1 MIEVDDKVGTEEV
14 ESRSLREK
22 AVIAVAVVLGCFIFY
37 TAAFGAFESLIQRSI
52 FVGLASTLAVLL
64 TPLGGGKKWRALGI
78 TIDVA
83 MLAIVWFAVY
93 STITR
98 FEEIMVQRPF
108 AENPDVWLGAATLV
122 VILELARRTVS
133 FLFPLLVGLM
143 VAYALFGDQI
153 PGRFGHRGFDLYY
166 VTETVFLSD
175 LGLWGM
181 LVGIASTT
189 LAAFVLFGAFL
200 LHTGAGKTFFDL
212 AARASGSS
220 PGGAAK
226 IATIASGFFG
236 MISGSTVANV
246 ATTGNFTI
254 PLMRKL
260 KYPRAYAGGVE
271 AIASTGGQLA
281 PPIMGTAAFV
291 MAELVGMNYWTIAAA
306 ALIPA
311 ILFYL
316 GIFMTVHVIAK
327 RRDFGNIDTEGMP
340 TWQEALDWRRIA
352 PIIASLGGIV
362 YGVLNGNS
370 VETTA
375 FYGIVAMIVAF
386 IVARMTAGE
395 SLWFAI
401 KQLAPAI
408 VTGGKGVVIV
418 GILLVAAQVFVA
430 LLNLTGVGVTLTS
443 IILSYAGNN
452 IALIA
457 VVMAI
462 VCLIA
467 GMGLPTSAAY
477 VLVAAVFAPAL
488 IQAGLPPLTV
498 HFFVL
503 YYATLSV
510 ITPPVCV
517 GVFVASTIAEE
528 KWPKVAFEAVRL
540 GAIAYL
546 LPILFLVYPGLL
558 MQGSWLDVGQALV
571 TGVTFTM
578 SLAFLLGVQPLAGR
592 SKAEALVWAVPLA
605 LSVWPSWPATMAG
618 VAVLLSLML
627 VRSRLAPVAETSS

>member
-1 MIEVDDKVGTEEV
+1 MIEIDDTVGAEEV
-14 ESRSLREK
+14 ASRTLRDK
-22 AVIAVAVVLGCFIFY
+22 AVIVVAVALGCFIFY

-52 FVGLASTLAVLL
+52 FVGLAATLAVLL
-64 TPLGGGKKWRALGI
+64 TPLGGDTKWRPLGI
-78 TIDVA
+78 VIDVGL
-83 MLAIVWFAVY
+83 LAVMWFAVY

-108 AENPDVWLGAATLV
+108 AENPDVWLGAATLIV
-122 VILELARRTVS
+122 VLELARRTVS
-133 FLFPLLVGLM
+133 ILFPALVGLM
-143 VAYALFGDQI
+143 VAYALFGDLI

-166 VTETVFLSD
+166 VTETIFLSD

-260 KYPRAYAGGVE
+260 NYPRAYAGGVE

-291 MAELVGMNYWTIAAA
+291 MAELVGVNYWTIAAA

-316 GIFMTVHVIAK
+316 GIFMTVHVIAA
-327 RRDFGNIDTEGMP
+327 RRDFGNVDTEGMP
-340 TWQEALDWRRIA
+340 TWREALDMRRIA
-352 PIIASLGGIV
+352 PIIASIGGIV

-375 FYGIVAMIVAF
+375 FYGILAMIVAF
-386 IVARMTAGE
+386 IIARITDGE
-395 SLWFAI
+395 TPWAAV

-443 IILSYAGNN
+443 IILSYAGDN

-457 VVMAI
+457 VVMAV

-488 IQAGLPPLTV
+488 IQAGLPALTV

-540 GAIAYL
+540 GAIAYF
-546 LPILFLVYPGLL
+546 LPLLFLIYPGLL

-571 TGVTFTM
+571 TGITFTM
-578 SLAFLLGVQPLAGR
+578 SLAFLLGLQPLSGR
-592 SKAEALVWAVPLA
+592 TRAEALLWFVPLA
-605 LSVWPSWPATMAG
+605 LSVWPSWPATLAG
-618 VAVLLSLML
+618 VAALLSLML
-627 VRSRLAPVAETSS
+627 LRSRLMPVAKTV